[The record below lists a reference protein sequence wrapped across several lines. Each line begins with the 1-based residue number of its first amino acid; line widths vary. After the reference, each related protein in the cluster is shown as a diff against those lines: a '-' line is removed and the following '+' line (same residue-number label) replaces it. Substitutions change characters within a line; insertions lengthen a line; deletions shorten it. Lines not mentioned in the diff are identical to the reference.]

1 MKIKLNKTFL
11 ENVKPSETQ
20 DLLVWDEV
28 VPSLLVRVRSS
39 GRKSFYA
46 YYRLRNRKQQK
57 LKLGDFPFMTVDE
70 AREKCRSL
78 NYRAFDGFD
87 PVQEIRDLCA
97 IEKDLAY
104 SATVRDLKEKYFSE
118 HVIHKKESSAKNEAC
133 YWRNHI
139 LPYLADKPVRSVT
152 GGDISLIHNAI
163 AKQAS
168 RTGYKTTTAN
178 RVLEILKKA
187 FNLAEEW
194 GWREEGTNPCRRVK
208 KFKERK
214 RKRFLSV
221 AEAQRLYAVLQKYI
235 ASPDYRRRQIARY
248 ILLLLYTGARKT
260 EMMTAKWAN
269 IRPERGV
276 LILPDTKSG
285 EVQELQI
292 PEEGFSILEDIR
304 TDQKKNRRNS
314 EYIFDGHISGQPLK
328 DEGLHW
334 DEIRAEA
341 KLENFVLHDLRHS
354 FASFVAMTT
363 GSLLVIQEMLRHAD
377 PKTSQRYTHFFND
390 PLRLAVNKTAST
402 IKSVMQDEKVIDIET
417 ARRLQNVS

>member
-1 MKIKLNKTFL
+1 MKIKLNKTYL
-11 ENVKPSETQ
+11 ENVKPLETQ
-20 DLLVWDEV
+20 DLLIWDEV
-28 VPSLLVRVRSS
+28 VPSLFVRVRPL

-57 LKLGDFPFMTVDE
+57 IKLGDFPFMTVDE
-70 AREKCRSL
+70 AREKCRTL

-87 PVQEIRDLCA
+87 PVQEIRDRCA
-97 IEKDLAY
+97 IEEDLAY
-104 SATVRDLKEKYFSE
+104 SATVRDLKEKYFAE
-118 HVIHKKESSAKNEAC
+118 HVIHKKESSARGEVS
-133 YWRNHI
+133 YWNVHI
-139 LPYLADKPVRSVT
+139 LPYIADKPVRMVT
-152 GGDISLIHNAI
+152 GGDISLIHNSI
-163 AKQAS
+163 AKQPS

-194 GWREEGTNPCRRVK
+194 GWRDEGTNPCRKVK

-235 ASPDYRRRQIARY
+235 ASPSYRRRQIARY
-248 ILLLLYTGARKT
+248 ILLLLYTGARKN
-260 EMMTAKWAN
+260 ELMTGKWSN

-292 PEEGFSILEDIR
+292 PEEGFLILDDIR
-304 TDQKKNRRNS
+304 ADQKKRRPDS
-314 EYIFDGHISGQPLK
+314 EYIFDGHAHGQPLK
-328 DEGLHW
+328 DEGHHW
-334 DEIRAEA
+334 DDIRKEA
-341 KLENFVLHDLRHS
+341 KLDDFVLHDLRHS

-363 GSLLVIQEMLRHAD
+363 GSLLVIQETLRHAD
-377 PKTSQRYTHFFND
+377 PKTSKRYTHLLND
-390 PLRLAVNKTAST
+390 PLRLAVNKTAGT
-402 IKSVMQDEKVIDIET
+402 IKSVMQNEKVIDIET